1 MSAHPQ
7 LEIRDDLTLIV
18 NRRSFGQLEPAAA
31 FDLAERLVRVGMR
44 KIFSEE
50 GGRELINTL
59 EREDKNDL

>member
-7 LEIRDDLTLIV
+7 LEISDDLTVVI

-44 KIFSEE
+44 RIFDQEA
-50 GGRELINTL
+50 GAELVRTL
-59 EREDKNDL
+59 EQEE